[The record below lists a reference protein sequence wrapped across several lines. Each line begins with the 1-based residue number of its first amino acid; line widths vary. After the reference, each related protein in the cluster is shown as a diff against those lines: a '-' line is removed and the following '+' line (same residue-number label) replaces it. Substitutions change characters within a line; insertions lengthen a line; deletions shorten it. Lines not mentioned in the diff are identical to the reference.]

1 MAQRY
6 GGQHSPGAQPKGPSA
21 EAVRQATAEDR
32 RVDAAGARA
41 NLLFV
46 PAVLVA
52 AFSLNDGPV
61 GLVTGLASGA
71 VLALAAW
78 LLREGLRAEAAF
90 NARSV
95 ARRPALPRKM
105 LASLLTG
112 VGVGLAAWSGA
123 TDMVGAVLY
132 GVAAAGLHVA
142 AFGIDP
148 LRDKGME
155 GVDTFQ
161 QSRVARVVE
170 EAEGYLATMKAQI
183 AQLGDR
189 TLDAR
194 VATFQALARKMIRT
208 VEEDPRDLTEAR
220 KFLTVYLMGAR
231 DASIKFAEHWTRTR
245 DAQARTDYKALLGDL
260 ETNFAARTEKMLE
273 GGKADLD
280 IEIKVLRDRLSREG
294 VRPEQG
300 L

>member
-21 EAVRQATAEDR
+21 EAVRQAAAEDR

-46 PAVLVA
+46 PALLVA
-52 AFSLNDGPV
+52 VFSLNDGPV
-61 GLVTGLASGA
+61 ALVAGLAAGG

-90 NARSV
+90 NARNV

-105 LASLLTG
+105 LASALTG
-112 VGVGLAAWSGA
+112 VGVALAAWSGA
-123 TDMVGAVLY
+123 TDVVGAVLY

-142 AFGIDP
+142 AFGLDP

-155 GVDTFQ
+155 GIDTFQ

-170 EAEGYLATMKAQI
+170 EAEAYLAAMRTHVAEI
-183 AQLGDR
+183 GDR

-231 DASIKFAEHWTRTR
+231 DASVKFADHWKRTR
-245 DAQARTDYKALLGDL
+245 DAQARADYEALLSDL

-294 VRPEQG
+294 VRPDEG
-300 L
+300 P

>member
-1 MAQRY
+1 MAERF
-6 GGQHSPGAQPKGPSA
+6 GGKFSPDAKPKGPSA
-21 EAVRQATAEDR
+21 EAVRQAAAEDR

-52 AFSLNDGPV
+52 VLSLTAGPA
-61 GLVTGLASGA
+61 GLVAGLAAGA
-71 VLALAAW
+71 VLTLAAW

-90 NARSV
+90 NARTV
-95 ARRPALPRKM
+95 ARRPVMPRKM
-105 LASLLTG
+105 IASVLTG
-112 VGVGLAAWSGA
+112 VGVGLAAWSGE
-123 TDMVGAVLY
+123 TVLVGAVLY

-170 EAEGYLATMKAQI
+170 EAEAYLKSMKDQI

-231 DASIKFAEHWTRTR
+231 DASVKFAEVWKRGR
-245 DAQARTDYKALLGDL
+245 DPQARTDYEALLSDL

-273 GGKADLD
+273 GGKEDLD
-280 IEIKVLRDRLSREG
+280 IEIKVLRDRLGREG
-294 VRPEQG
+294 VRPE
-300 L
+300 